1 MKLKSLIK
9 KINEMLGEEKLILHY
24 SLAFGKY
31 KVKIKDGSSEK
42 DLYPLGTKK
51 EVYSFLLGIFQGLGG
66 IKWKNLKIL
75 STTLMNY

>member
-1 MKLKSLIK
+1 MKLKNLIK

-31 KVKIKDGSSEK
+31 KVKIKDKTGEK

-51 EVYSFLLGIFQGLGG
+51 EVYSFLLGIFQALEE
-66 IKWKNLKIL
+66 LKREE
-75 STTLMNY
+75 